1 MPIEVESLARDERA
15 DLPRCRMGA
24 YRSHFIVSAEVP
36 TPSRITDDL
45 PSKSRPVSIGEVD
58 WSSITQIPAA
68 SGSSA
73 GIEVP
78 GGPSSTTWILGVK
91 RRSSGSHE

>member
-36 TPSRITDDL
+36 TPSQITDDL
-45 PSKSRPVSIGEVD
+45 PSKSRPVSIGELD
-58 WSSITQIPAA
+58 WSGITHVSAA

-78 GGPSSTTWILGVK
+78 GGPSSPTWILGVK